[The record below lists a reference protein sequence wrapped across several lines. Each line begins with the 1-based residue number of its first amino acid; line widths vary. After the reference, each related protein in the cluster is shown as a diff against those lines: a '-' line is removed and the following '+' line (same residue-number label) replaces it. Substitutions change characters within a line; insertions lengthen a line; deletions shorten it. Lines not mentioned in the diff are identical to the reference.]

1 MRKRIGRRIMGLLVV
16 LFFCGTASV
25 WAAATLENPS
35 SGALK
40 SGVGVIS
47 GWICDADELE
57 VSFDGGQRTFVPYGS
72 ERADTEPICG
82 DSDNGFGLLVNYNN
96 LGDGPHTVALY
107 ADGIIQTQ
115 VSFNVQTLGTDFL
128 RGVTGQ
134 GAVMLSDGKQVSL
147 QWEETTQGFTITGYS
162 EDGEM
167 VGSEG
172 GETQPIGDAQA
183 ELEKLFGAWD
193 MAIYLPTFDI
203 FITNTYTFDRLFVS
217 IDGTHR
223 LEGTVDFTYV
233 TDGPDTDSV
242 TMLTRDFL
250 ADHPVSALRQYT
262 YRTYHETGLGGC
274 YADFFTLTSPTTFV
288 GVSYGGRETPD
299 GCDYYDESPNEMSG
313 VRIQE

>member
-1 MRKRIGRRIMGLLVV
+1 M
-16 LFFCGTASV
+16 

-115 VSFNVQTLGTDFL
+115 VSFNVTTLGTDFL

-134 GAVMLSDGKQVSL
+134 GAITLSNGQTVL
-147 QWEETTQGFTITGYS
+147 VQWEETTQGFAITGYR
-162 EDGEM
+162 EDGEAPADRCD
-167 VGSEG
+167 GTG
-172 GETQPIGDAQA
+172 TQSIADTQA
-183 ELEKLFGAWD
+183 ELEKLFGTWEVT
-193 MAIYLPTFDI
+193 IPVVTFDTE
-203 FITNTYTFDRLFVS
+203 ITNIYTFDTLFVS
-217 IDGTHR
+217 ADGIQS

-242 TMLTRDFL
+242 TTLTRDFL
-250 ADHPVSALRQYT
+250 ADHPASALRQYA
-262 YRTYHETGLGGC
+262 YRTYHETGLGSC

-288 GVSYGGRETPD
+288 GVAYGGRETPD
-299 GCDYYDESPNEMSG
+299 GCDYYDEPPTPISG
-313 VRIQE
+313 IRIQE